1 MIGVLGWEES
11 CENAPV
17 VDTLCLGPPPGVVG
31 WLPLL
36 SVTAKAIDW
45 CSCLPCLKLYCDF
58 PYLTRARPVGRSWAG
73 TLTRSDWLNPRHL
86 QTKPTRHFMWPWLG
100 RWIFRA
106 ELP

>member
-11 CENAPV
+11 CEDAPV

-58 PYLTRARPVGRSWAG
+58 PYLRGLSDVRGRELLPAVTG
-73 TLTRSDWLNPRHL
+73 LTPRHL